1 MRHGKKF
8 NHLGRTT
15 SHRKAMLSNM
25 ATSLIL
31 HKRISTTLAKA
42 KALRKYVEPILTR
55 GKEDSTHSRRMVF
68 SYLQN
73 KESVKTL
80 FDEVSEKIANRP
92 GGYTRILKTGN
103 RLGDNAEMCIIELV
117 DYNENLIKEAKPS
130 QGKKKRS
137 RRGGKKKVETTE
149 AASVQA
155 EKVDEAIVDEI
166 SDGTVEPLV
175 EQEKMQAEET
185 VEVVEDTSEETVETK
200 VEDTSEETVESKA
213 EEAQPQIEEPQEEK
227 VVTEDEKEETEAK
240 QEEVKTEA
248 KDQEEKK
255 GESKKP
261 SDDDDTV
268 APTDKEEEK

>member
-1 MRHGKKF
+1 
-8 NHLGRTT
+8 
-15 SHRKAMLSNM
+15 MLSNM

-155 EKVDEAIVDEI
+155 EKVDEAIVYET

-175 EQEKMQAEET
+175 EQEKVQDKKAEET

-213 EEAQPQIEEPQEEK
+213 EKAQPQIEEPQVEE